1 MSNPTTTEVSD
12 RRLASLK
19 LVAENLD
26 CVALA
31 SKVLDDKNFRI
42 WSGSHHK
49 LAHHYGDGGLLTH
62 TFEVVTL
69 ALNTAQLYSDVHKID
84 NKQLFLSA
92 LYHDYGKLWDYART
106 ADGEWVPQNNHRR
119 KIHHI
124 SRSNVEWVVRAIA
137 MGADAD
143 LIDGVSHNILSHHGS
158 REYGSPVAP
167 YTREA
172 WILHFADSM
181 SARVDDCDRID
192 LVMINKNA

>member
-1 MSNPTTTEVSD
+1 MSNPTITELPD
-12 RRLASLK
+12 RLASLK
-19 LVAENLD
+19 LAAENLD
-26 CVALA
+26 CVVLA

-69 ALNTAQLYSDVHKID
+69 SLNTARLYSDVHKID

-92 LYHDYGKLWDYART
+92 LYHDYGKLWDYDRSE
-106 ADGEWVPQNNHRR
+106 DGKWVRNNHRR

-124 SRSNVEWVVRAIA
+124 SRSNVEWVCWAIA
-137 MGADAD
+137 MGADD
-143 LIDGVSHNILSHHGS
+143 ELIDAVSHNILSHHGS
-158 REYGSPVAP
+158 RECGSPVAP

-172 WILHFADSM
+172 WILHLADSM
-181 SARVDDCDRID
+181 SARVDDCDRLD